1 MKWSTAFERVAQTSG
16 LQDDALDLAKT
27 SISLAVEKEGLS
39 AVRDEYLEYVERISQ
54 TLEIMLDEIGEDIP
68 SK

>member
-1 MKWSTAFERVAQTSG
+1 MKWSSTFERVAQTSG

-27 SISLAVEKEGLS
+27 AISLAVEKEGLS